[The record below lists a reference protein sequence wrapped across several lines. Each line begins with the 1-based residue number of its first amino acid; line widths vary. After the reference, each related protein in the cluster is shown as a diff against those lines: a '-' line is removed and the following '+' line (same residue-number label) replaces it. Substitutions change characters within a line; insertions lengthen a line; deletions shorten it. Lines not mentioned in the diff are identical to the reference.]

1 MPPTMILVLAWWV
14 CMTSAYF
21 FLDSLVVSALVVP
34 QQDMRYRIPYLRN
47 RCAGIACV
55 SPLSSNGG
63 VFVATNNPTKRA
75 GLFHYKGKPFTSSS
89 TGGEIVKRFPVSTS
103 VARESSIPHRVIRSA
118 SVSTKMSNR
127 DVKIWSFEWSN
138 LLELTGQ
145 TYFEL
150 GPNHSEKAYQTSL
163 MYRLYQQ
170 GIPSLVER
178 CVYVHENN
186 TTVLAGRVDL
196 EVNQRFL
203 LELKICPPTSN
214 NVHRDR
220 KQLRRYITAYKK
232 NNEHLENAA
241 LVYFSCSE
249 VRIIEVP
256 IDEE

>member
-1 MPPTMILVLAWWV
+1 MPPKMIVTLAWWV
-14 CMTSAYF
+14 CMTTAYL
-21 FLDSLVVSALVVP
+21 FLDSLVLSASAVP
-34 QQDMRYRIPYLRN
+34 RQEMRYAIPYLRD
-47 RCAGIACV
+47 RCAGVACV
-55 SPLSSNGG
+55 SPLSFNGG
-63 VFVATNNPTKRA
+63 IFVATNNPTRRG
-75 GLFHYKGKPFTSSS
+75 GLFHNKGIPFTSSS
-89 TGGEIVKRFPVSTS
+89 SRGEIVKRFPISTS

-118 SVSTKMSNR
+118 GVSTKMSNR

-138 LLELTGQ
+138 LLELAGQ
-145 TYFEL
+145 TYFEI

-163 MYRLYQQ
+163 MHRLYQQ

-214 NVHRDR
+214 NVYRDR
-220 KQLRRYITAYKK
+220 KQLRRYIAAYKK

-249 VRIIEVP
+249 VRIIEIP
-256 IDEE
+256 IDGE